1 MIGHLSVSS
10 NMASWETPER
20 TEGGQPRG
28 PLHPHGPKKGLVN
41 PQDIPNYLPLCIDRI
56 TGVLE
61 NGDLM
66 KVYGGLMGFNGIYPL
81 VNVYV
86 TMENNHFIAG

>member
-10 NMASWETPER
+10 NMASWEIPER
-20 TEGGQPRG
+20 TEGAQPRWAHYIPMG
-28 PLHPHGPKKGLVN
+28 PLWLVN

-81 VNVYV
+81 VNVYT
-86 TMENNHFIAG
+86 TMENRHL